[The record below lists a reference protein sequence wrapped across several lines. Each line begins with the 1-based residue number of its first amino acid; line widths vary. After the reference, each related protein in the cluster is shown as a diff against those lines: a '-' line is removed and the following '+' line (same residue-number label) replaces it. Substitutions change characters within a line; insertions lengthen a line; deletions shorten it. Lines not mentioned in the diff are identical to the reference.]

1 MYDFNQHGL
10 QIRAS
15 EFRKQMFCLNLSS
28 TDPFFNLAVD
38 EYLLKNSREEFLI
51 LGINERSVIIG
62 KHQCTHRE
70 TDTKF
75 ITLNSIP
82 VIRRITGGGT
92 VFHDTGN
99 LNFSFILN
107 SRDGRQIDFRKYTLP
122 VIGFLS
128 SLGIEAEFGGKND
141 LLAGGLKISG
151 NAEHVYRDRVLHHGT
166 LLFNASLEM
175 LRGSL
180 RKDTSGY
187 KTRAVRSNPSP
198 VINLAGM
205 LRGVDTI
212 KDFRSLML
220 NWFLENN
227 PGSVT
232 VELTSEEN
240 ERIRLLADTKYQTW
254 EWNYAYGPEY
264 QFSNRFEYKG
274 KDTMCDLSVKDG
286 IVWESDIKGS
296 MELEKVCKNLIGCRH
311 MMEDLQQVLK
321 KENIFT
327 TELDIY
333 NFF

>member
-1 MYDFNQHGL
+1 
-10 QIRAS
+10 
-15 EFRKQMFCLNLSS
+15 MFCLNLFS
-28 TDPFFNLAVD
+28 TDPFFNLSVD
-38 EYLLKNSREEFLI
+38 EYFLKNSREEFII
-51 LGINERSVIIG
+51 LGINEKSVIIG
-62 KHQCTHRE
+62 KHQCAHRE
-70 TDTKF
+70 TDPKF
-75 ITLNSIP
+75 ITLNGIP
-82 VIRRITGGGT
+82 VIRRITGGGS

-107 SRDGRQIDFRKYTLP
+107 SREGKQIDFMKYTLP

-128 SLGIEAEFGGKND
+128 SLGIKAEFGGKND

-187 KTRAVRSNPSP
+187 KSRAVASNPSQ

-205 LRGVDTI
+205 LKGVVTI
-212 KDFRSLML
+212 NDFRSLML
-220 NWFLENN
+220 NWFLENY

-232 VELTSEEN
+232 VELTAGET

-254 EWNYAYGPEY
+254 EWNYAYGPDY
-264 QFSNRFEYKG
+264 NFTNRFDFKG
-274 KDTMCDLSVKDG
+274 NEVQLSLFVKEG
-286 IVWESDIKGS
+286 IVTEIIVKGPA
-296 MELEKVCKNLIGCRH
+296 ELETALRKLTGCRH
-311 MMEDLQQVLK
+311 MVEDIQQVLE
-321 KENIFT
+321 KENIFN
-327 TELDIY
+327 TEFDIY